1 MALSWW
7 ADYHLHSSNSVDCS
21 YELAVM
27 ANGALSR
34 GLREI
39 AVTDHADFDPAD
51 DGFEF
56 YDYERYNRDLA
67 AAREALSPP
76 LTIRRAL
83 ELGYQAEHHEE
94 IVTFLAGKAYD
105 FILGSVHFAGGYNV
119 CDPPAWA
126 AHIEGRHPADA
137 YADYFEAVAA
147 TARSGLV
154 DVLSHLDLCKR
165 HATAV
170 LGRLNYDDVAD
181 LVDIALRA
189 AVENDV
195 AIEINTSGL
204 RQGPRE
210 PFPALDTLR
219 RYVELGGEW
228 ITLGSDSHRP
238 EHLAGGW
245 EVAVGMARDTGVRWL
260 ATYEARH
267 PILHRLP

>member
-1 MALSWW
+1 MTLPWW

-21 YELAVM
+21 YDLRVM
-27 ANGALSR
+27 ASGAIRR
-34 GLREI
+34 GLLEI

-51 DGFEF
+51 AGYQF
-56 YDYERYNRDLA
+56 YDYARYNRDVA
-67 AAREALSPP
+67 ATREALGPK

-83 ELGYQAEHHEE
+83 ELGYQAERHDE
-94 IVTFLAGKAYD
+94 IAAFMVGKQYD
-105 FILGSVHFAGGYNV
+105 FVLGSVHFAGGHNV

-126 AHIEGRHPADA
+126 AHVQGRHPADA
-137 YADYFEAVAA
+137 YAEYFEAVTA
-147 TARSGLV
+147 TARSGLI

-165 HATAV
+165 HATDV
-170 LGRLNYDDVAD
+170 LGRLNFADVAD
-181 LVDIALRA
+181 LVDTALRA
-189 AVENDV
+189 AIENGV

-204 RQGPRE
+204 RQDPRE

-245 EVAVGMARDTGVRWL
+245 EVAVGMAHEAGVRWL
-260 ATYEARH
+260 ATYEARR
-267 PILHRLP
+267 PILHPLP